1 MVNLS
6 NYWINVSNIKNYM
19 LDDPIIDWLNLYGKD
34 NNFQYDTQKKDL
46 FTEYIEKKTETF
58 RKEVYDNIKKK

>member
-34 NNFQYDTQKKDL
+34 NNFQYDTK
-46 FTEYIEKKTETF
+46 KKT
-58 RKEVYDNIKKK
+58 YLQNILKKKQKHLGKKFMII